1 MSTVFLTTVQVKL
14 LSDFMNVIQAR
25 EINADTKILTLG
37 LSYDVANGHSITFAE
52 VPKAEYVEP
61 VATPPEE

>member
-1 MSTVFLTTVQVKL
+1 MSIVSLTAVQVKL
-14 LSDFMNVIQAR
+14 LSDFMNTIQAR
-25 EINADTKILTLG
+25 EINADTKVLNLG

-61 VATPPEE
+61 VTTPPKE